1 MIGFLSAFFVASAL
15 LSVLL
20 YLRKLVKSMS
30 KRQRKRFV
38 KCMIL
43 ADLLL
48 IVSFAGLNMFWKNS
62 NAMDAVALSLVQG
75 TKAVIIPTFCIIQAY
90 VVIMIAMCCIYMN
103 YEQNEEDQRES
114 K

>member
-20 YLRKLVKSMS
+20 YLRKLVKSVS
-30 KRQRKRFV
+30 KKQRKRFV
-38 KCMIL
+38 KCTVL

-48 IVSFAGLNMFWKNS
+48 IVLFAGLNMFWKNL
-62 NAMDAVALSLVQG
+62 NAMDAVVLSLLQG
-75 TKAVIIPTFCIIQAY
+75 VKAVIIPTFCIIQAY
-90 VVIMIAMCCIYMN
+90 VVIMIAMCCIYIN
-103 YEQNEEDQRES
+103 YEPNEEDQSES